1 MKAVVTGAGA
11 GLGASI
17 AKRLA
22 SEGYAVAL
30 LDQDGDAASRRA
42 EELTGASAFQVD
54 VSNPEQVADVFSRIG
69 AVDLLV
75 NNAGIARFGPLLEQ
89 SAADMQAVININLM
103 GTALCAQQAAK
114 QMTEQGSGCII
125 NLSSINA
132 VTPGPNVGL
141 YAATKAG
148 VHNLTILQAL
158 EWGPMGVRVNAIAP
172 GFIDAGMSAPFFE
185 QASVREKRAGGVP
198 LRRLGQV
205 DDVVNA
211 VVYLQSEAAQYVSG
225 HQLVVDGGVVGSL
238 LAHLPRD

>member
-17 AKRLA
+17 AERLA

-69 AVDLLV
+69 AVHLLV

-89 SAADMQAVININLM
+89 SAADMQAVINVNLM

-141 YAATKAG
+141 YAATKAA

-198 LRRLGQV
+198 LKRLGQA

>member
-17 AKRLA
+17 AERLA

-89 SAADMQAVININLM
+89 SAADMQAVINVNLM

-141 YAATKAG
+141 YAATKAA

-198 LRRLGQV
+198 LKRLGQA

>member
-17 AKRLA
+17 AERLA

-54 VSNPEQVADVFSRIG
+54 VSNHEQVADVFSRIG

-89 SAADMQAVININLM
+89 SPADMQAVINVNLM

-114 QMTEQGSGCII
+114 QMAEQGAGCII

-141 YAATKAG
+141 YAATKAA

-198 LRRLGQV
+198 LKRLGQA

>member
-17 AKRLA
+17 AERLA

-89 SAADMQAVININLM
+89 SPADMQAVINVNLM

-114 QMTEQGSGCII
+114 QMAEQGAGCII

-141 YAATKAG
+141 YAATKAA

-198 LRRLGQV
+198 LKRLGQA

>member
-89 SAADMQAVININLM
+89 SPADMQAVINVNLM

-141 YAATKAG
+141 YAATKAA

-198 LRRLGQV
+198 LKRLGQA

>member
-11 GLGASI
+11 GLGAAI
-17 AKRLA
+17 AERLA

-30 LDQDGDAASRRA
+30 LDQDGDAASRCA
-42 EELTGASAFQVD
+42 EKLTGASAFQVD

-89 SAADMQAVININLM
+89 SPADMQAVINVNLM

-114 QMTEQGSGCII
+114 QMTEQGAGCII

-141 YAATKAG
+141 YAATKAA

-158 EWGPMGVRVNAIAP
+158 EWGPMGLRVNAIAP

-198 LRRLGQV
+198 LKRLGQA

-211 VVYLQSEAAQYVSG
+211 IVYLQSEAAQYVSG

>member
-89 SAADMQAVININLM
+89 SPADMQAVINVNLM

-114 QMTEQGSGCII
+114 QMTEQGAGCII

-141 YAATKAG
+141 YAATKAA

>member
-17 AKRLA
+17 SERLA

-89 SAADMQAVININLM
+89 SPADMQAVINVNLM

-114 QMTEQGSGCII
+114 QMAEQGAGCII

-141 YAATKAG
+141 YAATKAA

-198 LRRLGQV
+198 LKRLGQA

>member
-17 AKRLA
+17 AERLA

-89 SAADMQAVININLM
+89 SPADMQAVINVNLM

-141 YAATKAG
+141 YAATKAA

-158 EWGPMGVRVNAIAP
+158 EWGPMGIRVNAIAP

-198 LRRLGQV
+198 LKRLGQA

-211 VVYLQSEAAQYVSG
+211 VVYLQSEAAQYISG

>member
-17 AKRLA
+17 AERLA

-89 SAADMQAVININLM
+89 SPADMQAVINVNLM

-114 QMTEQGSGCII
+114 QMTEQGAGCII

-141 YAATKAG
+141 YAATKAA

-198 LRRLGQV
+198 LKRLGHA

>member
-1 MKAVVTGAGA
+1 MK
-11 GLGASI
+11 
-17 AKRLA
+17 
-22 SEGYAVAL
+22 
-30 LDQDGDAASRRA
+30 
-42 EELTGASAFQVD
+42 
-54 VSNPEQVADVFSRIG
+54 
-69 AVDLLV
+69 
-75 NNAGIARFGPLLEQ
+75 
-89 SAADMQAVININLM
+89 
-103 GTALCAQQAAK
+103 
-114 QMTEQGSGCII
+114 EQGSGCII

-148 VHNLTILQAL
+148 VHNLTILQAQ

-185 QASVREKRAGGVP
+185 QVSVREKRAGGVP
-198 LRRLGQV
+198 LKRLGQA

>member
-17 AKRLA
+17 AERLA

-30 LDQDGDAASRRA
+30 LDQDGNAASRRA

-89 SAADMQAVININLM
+89 SPADMQAVINVNLM

-114 QMTEQGSGCII
+114 QMAEQGAGCII

-141 YAATKAG
+141 YAATKAA
-148 VHNLTILQAL
+148 VHNLTILQA
-158 EWGPMGVRVNAIAP
+158 
-172 GFIDAGMSAPFFE
+172 
-185 QASVREKRAGGVP
+185 
-198 LRRLGQV
+198 
-205 DDVVNA
+205 
-211 VVYLQSEAAQYVSG
+211 
-225 HQLVVDGGVVGSL
+225 
-238 LAHLPRD
+238 

>member
-69 AVDLLV
+69 AVHLLV

-89 SAADMQAVININLM
+89 SPADMQAVINVNLM

-114 QMTEQGSGCII
+114 QMTEQGAGCII

-141 YAATKAG
+141 YAATKAA

-198 LRRLGQV
+198 LKRLGQA

>member
-30 LDQDGDAASRRA
+30 LDQDGDAASRSA
-42 EELTGASAFQVD
+42 EGLTGASAFQVD

-89 SAADMQAVININLM
+89 SPADMQAVINVNLM

-141 YAATKAG
+141 YAATKAA

-198 LRRLGQV
+198 LRRLGQA

-211 VVYLQSEAAQYVSG
+211 VVYLQSEAAHYVNG

-238 LAHLPRD
+238 LAHLPRN

>member
-17 AKRLA
+17 AERLA

-30 LDQDGDAASRRA
+30 LDQDGDAASRCA
-42 EELTGASAFQVD
+42 EKLTDASAFQVD

-89 SAADMQAVININLM
+89 SAADMQAVINVNLM

-114 QMTEQGSGCII
+114 QMTQRGEGCII

-141 YAATKAG
+141 YAATKAA

-158 EWGPMGVRVNAIAP
+158 EWGPMGLRVNAIAP

-198 LRRLGQV
+198 LKRLGQA

>member
-17 AKRLA
+17 AERLA

-89 SAADMQAVININLM
+89 SAADMQAVINVNLM

-141 YAATKAG
+141 YAATKAA

-198 LRRLGQV
+198 LKRLGQA

-211 VVYLQSEAAQYVSG
+211 IVYLQSEAAQYVSG

>member
-17 AKRLA
+17 AERLA

-54 VSNPEQVADVFSRIG
+54 VSNPEQVADVFSCIG

-89 SAADMQAVININLM
+89 SPADMQAVINVNLM

-114 QMTEQGSGCII
+114 QMAEQGAGCII

-141 YAATKAG
+141 YAATKAA

-198 LRRLGQV
+198 LKRLGHA

>member
-17 AKRLA
+17 AERLA
-22 SEGYAVAL
+22 SEGYEVAL

-89 SAADMQAVININLM
+89 SPADMQAVINVNLM

-114 QMTEQGSGCII
+114 QMTEQGAGCII

-141 YAATKAG
+141 YAATKAA

-185 QASVREKRAGGVP
+185 QASIREKRAGGVP
-198 LRRLGQV
+198 LKRLGQA

-225 HQLVVDGGVVGSL
+225 HQLVIDGGVVGSL

>member
-1 MKAVVTGAGA
+1 MKAGVTGAGA

-69 AVDLLV
+69 AVHLLV

-89 SAADMQAVININLM
+89 SPADMQAVINVNLM

-114 QMTEQGSGCII
+114 QMTEQGAGCII

-141 YAATKAG
+141 YAATKAA

-158 EWGPMGVRVNAIAP
+158 EWGPMGIRVNAIAP

-198 LRRLGQV
+198 LKRLGQA

>member
-11 GLGASI
+11 GLGALI
-17 AKRLA
+17 AERLA

-30 LDQDGDAASRRA
+30 LDQDGDAASRSA
-42 EELTGASAFQVD
+42 EGLTRASAFQVD

-141 YAATKAG
+141 YAATKAA

-198 LRRLGQV
+198 LKRLGQA

>member
-30 LDQDGDAASRRA
+30 LDQDGDAASRSA
-42 EELTGASAFQVD
+42 EGLTGASAFQVD

-141 YAATKAG
+141 YAATKAA

-198 LRRLGQV
+198 LKRLGQA

>member
-17 AKRLA
+17 AERLA

-30 LDQDGDAASRRA
+30 LDQDGNAASRRA

-89 SAADMQAVININLM
+89 SPADMQAVINVNLM

-114 QMTEQGSGCII
+114 QMTEQGAGCII

-141 YAATKAG
+141 YAATKAA

-198 LRRLGQV
+198 LKRLGQA

>member
-17 AKRLA
+17 AERLA

-30 LDQDGDAASRRA
+30 LDQDGDAASRSA
-42 EELTGASAFQVD
+42 EGLTGASAFQVD

-141 YAATKAG
+141 YAATKAA

-198 LRRLGQV
+198 LKRLGQA

>member
-17 AKRLA
+17 AERLA

-89 SAADMQAVININLM
+89 SPADMQAVINVNLM

-141 YAATKAG
+141 YAATKAA

-185 QASVREKRAGGVP
+185 QASIREKRAGGVP
-198 LRRLGQV
+198 LKRLGQA

-225 HQLVVDGGVVGSL
+225 HQLVIDGGVVGSL

>member
-17 AKRLA
+17 AERLA

-89 SAADMQAVININLM
+89 SPADMQAVINVNLM

-114 QMTEQGSGCII
+114 QMAEQGSGCII

-141 YAATKAG
+141 YAATKAA

-198 LRRLGQV
+198 LKRLGQAH
-205 DDVVNA
+205 DVVNA

>member
-11 GLGASI
+11 GLGASS
-17 AKRLA
+17 AERLA
-22 SEGYAVAL
+22 SEGDAVAL

-54 VSNPEQVADVFSRIG
+54 VSNPERVADVFSRSG

-89 SAADMQAVININLM
+89 SPADMQAVINVNLM

-114 QMTEQGSGCII
+114 QMAEQGAGCII

-141 YAATKAG
+141 YAATKAA

-198 LRRLGQV
+198 LKRLGQA

>member
-17 AKRLA
+17 AERLA
-22 SEGYAVAL
+22 SEGYAVTL
-30 LDQDGDAASRRA
+30 LDQDGDAASRSA
-42 EELTGASAFQVD
+42 EGLTGASAFQVD

-89 SAADMQAVININLM
+89 SPADMQAVINVNLM

-141 YAATKAG
+141 YAATKAA

-198 LRRLGQV
+198 LKRLGQA

-225 HQLVVDGGVVGSL
+225 HQLVIDGGVVGSL

>member
-1 MKAVVTGAGA
+1 MKAVVTGAGS

-17 AKRLA
+17 AERLA
-22 SEGYAVAL
+22 SEGYAVTL
-30 LDQDGDAASRRA
+30 LDQDGDAASRSA
-42 EELTGASAFQVD
+42 EGLTGASAFQVD

-89 SAADMQAVININLM
+89 SPADMQAVINVNLM

-114 QMTEQGSGCII
+114 QMTEQGAGCII

-141 YAATKAG
+141 YAATKAA
-148 VHNLTILQAL
+148 VRNLTILQAL

-198 LRRLGQV
+198 LKRLGQA

-211 VVYLQSEAAQYVSG
+211 IVYLQSEAAQYVSG

>member
-17 AKRLA
+17 AERLA

-30 LDQDGDAASRRA
+30 LDQDGDAASRCA
-42 EELTGASAFQVD
+42 EKLTDASAFQVD
-54 VSNPEQVADVFSRIG
+54 VSNPEQVAAVFSRIG

-89 SAADMQAVININLM
+89 SAADMQAVINVNLM

-141 YAATKAG
+141 YAATKAA

-185 QASVREKRAGGVP
+185 QASIREKRAGGVP
-198 LRRLGQV
+198 LKRLGQA

-225 HQLVVDGGVVGSL
+225 HQLVIDGGVVGSL

>member
-17 AKRLA
+17 AERLA

-30 LDQDGDAASRRA
+30 LDQDGDAASRSA
-42 EELTGASAFQVD
+42 EGLTGASAFQVD

-89 SAADMQAVININLM
+89 SPADMQAVINVNLM

-114 QMTEQGSGCII
+114 QMKEQGAGCII

-141 YAATKAG
+141 YAATKAA

-198 LRRLGQV
+198 LKRLGQA

>member
-17 AKRLA
+17 AERLA

-89 SAADMQAVININLM
+89 SPADMQAVINVNLM

-114 QMTEQGSGCII
+114 QMAEQGAGCII

-141 YAATKAG
+141 YAATKAA

-185 QASVREKRAGGVP
+185 QASIREKRAGGVP
-198 LRRLGQV
+198 LKRLGQA